1 MRFELNRLKGAIM
14 LNPFQSLG
22 DLNKLRQQ
30 AIEIQ
35 RQLEAEEVEVNKNN
49 VQVKMT
55 GNQVIRDL
63 IVDGQSD
70 RRLIDILNEAIKK
83 SQEIAAKKLAQMG
96 GGLQGLLG
104 RR

>member
-1 MRFELNRLKGAIM
+1 M

-35 RQLEAEEVEVNKNN
+35 RQLEAEEIEVNKNN

-104 RR
+104 R

>member
-1 MRFELNRLKGAIM
+1 M

-104 RR
+104 R

>member
-1 MRFELNRLKGAIM
+1 M